1 MCLTVLGLNY
11 DFGIDTWSVGCTLYE
26 LYTGKIMFPG
36 KSNNQM
42 LKNFMD
48 LKGKF
53 PNKII
58 KKGAFREQHFN
69 SSCNFLSHEV
79 DKVTERVSAISFS
92 SLFKYLCIFL

>member
-1 MCLTVLGLNY
+1 
-11 DFGIDTWSVGCTLYE
+11 
-26 LYTGKIMFPG
+26 MFPG

-42 LKNFMD
+42 LKHFMD

-53 PNKII
+53 PNKLI

-79 DKVTERVSAISFS
+79 DKVTERVRFVNYVYVENVLCNIKK
-92 SLFKYLCIFL
+92 LF